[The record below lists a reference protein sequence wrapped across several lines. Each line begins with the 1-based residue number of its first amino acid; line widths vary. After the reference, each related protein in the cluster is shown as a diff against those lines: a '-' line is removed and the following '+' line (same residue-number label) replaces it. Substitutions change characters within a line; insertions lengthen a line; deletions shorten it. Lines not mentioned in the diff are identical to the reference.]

1 MSPEQT
7 QNLMTKRRVT
17 LFLTCLIN
25 ICAGINYA
33 WSIFAQPLAERLSQ
47 MTGEVVTSGSLAF
60 AFSLAC
66 IFSPLSMIVSGSFAD
81 RYGPRY
87 ILMIA
92 GLFIALG
99 FIGSALCTSAI
110 GIIICYGFF
119 VGCGLGTAFNTGMGN
134 VLKFFPD
141 RIGVA
146 GGLASTCFGA
156 SSVIVPFIAV
166 MLLAYFDIAQT
177 FIILGSSFGLII
189 IISAYFTTRC
199 PADFQPVGKKS
210 LLTSTTPDRKT
221 SEMVKSKIFYVMFGL
236 AFCGTLPGMMM
247 IAQAARIAQYQA
259 GLAATVAAFCVSFL
273 AVSNMSGRLI
283 GGYLSDRFG
292 RIQALMVALVAAIF
306 GSVSVNFCTPDAS
319 SLIYL
324 ALFGVGF
331 SFGSMNSIFPGF
343 TTAEFGRR
351 FNTLNYAIMMI
362 ALSTPGI
369 IAPMI
374 TNYLYDMSNSFGSSF
389 MVATI
394 TALIGF
400 GFAATYIFMKRKEN
414 LRN

>member
-1 MSPEQT
+1 
-7 QNLMTKRRVT
+7 
-17 LFLTCLIN
+17 
-25 ICAGINYA
+25 
-33 WSIFAQPLAERLSQ
+33 

-189 IISAYFTTRC
+189 IISAYDWGAIEEKARAIGVNGF
-199 PADFQPVGKKS
+199 
-210 LLTSTTPDRKT
+210 
-221 SEMVKSKIFYVMFGL
+221 
-236 AFCGTLPGMMM
+236 
-247 IAQAARIAQYQA
+247 IAKP
-259 GLAATVAAFCVSFL
+259 FF
-273 AVSNMSGRLI
+273 
-283 GGYLSDRFG
+283 
-292 RIQALMVALVAAIF
+292 
-306 GSVSVNFCTPDAS
+306 AS
-319 SLIYL
+319 SLYNTLTSLTRRTAPKRETEVSAPPESEAETAHQHYDFTGKHIL
-324 ALFGVGF
+324 LVEDNEFNREVAQEFLEMTGATVESAENGSEGVALFTASETGQYDIILMDVQMPVMDGYEATRTIRA
-331 SFGSMNSIFPGF
+331 SVHPDANSIPILAM
-343 TTAEFGRR
+343 TANAFSEDVAAAVAAGM
-351 FNTLNYAIMMI
+351 NGHI
-362 ALSTPGI
+362 AKPI
-369 IAPMI
+369 
-374 TNYLYDMSNSFGSSF
+374 D
-389 MVATI
+389 V
-394 TALIGF
+394 TALYRLLASHF
-400 GFAATYIFMKRKEN
+400 K
-414 LRN
+414 

>member
-7 QNLMTKRRVT
+7 QDLMTKRRIT

-33 WSIFAQPLAERLSQ
+33 WSVFAQPLAERLSQ
-47 MTGEVVTSGSLAF
+47 MTGDVVTSGSLAF

-92 GLFIALG
+92 GLFIAIG

-119 VGCGLGTAFNTGMGN
+119 VGCGLGSAFNTGMGN

-177 FIILGSSFGLII
+177 FIILGSTFGLII
-189 IISAYFTTRC
+189 VISAYFTTRC
-199 PADFQPVGKKS
+199 PADFQPAGKKS
-210 LLTSTTPDRKT
+210 LLTSTIPDRKT
-221 SEMVKSKIFYVMFGL
+221 TEMVKSKIFYIMFGL

-247 IAQAARIAQYQA
+247 ISQAARIAQYQA
-259 GLAATVAAFCVSFL
+259 GLSATAAALCVSFL
-273 AVSNMSGRLI
+273 AVCNMSGRLI

-292 RIQALMVALVAAIF
+292 RIQALMVALAAAIF
-306 GSVSVNFCTPDAS
+306 GSVSVNFS
-319 SLIYL
+319 SPESPALIYF

-351 FNTLNYAIMMI
+351 YNTLNYAIMMI

-374 TNYLYDMSNSFGSSF
+374 TNYLYGLSNSFGNSF

-394 TALIGF
+394 TALVGI
-400 GFAATYIFMKRKEN
+400 GFAATYILMKRKEN
-414 LRN
+414 QSH